1 MSDDDTGEGDIPRIR
16 ELTADEARAEIDT
29 LLAKATRPALLWAL
43 STLPIVMEGMR
54 PFEEVLAN
62 AEEVVKLS
70 PFTYRL
76 EDIVRIM
83 LNAEDLDERAPWAY
97 PLKERG
103 RDWALTCAL
112 WDKARQRKE
121 PWVMRIMKEAT
132 VNAAIFYDAKLAD
145 DIDDGKRKGRYFEV
159 PI

>member
-16 ELTADEARAEIDT
+16 ELTTDEARAEIDT

-54 PFEEVLAN
+54 PLEEVIDDAAELA
-62 AEEVVKLS
+62 KLS
-70 PFTYRL
+70 AWADSVK
-76 EDIVRIM
+76 ED
-83 LNAEDLDERAPWAY
+83 
-97 PLKERG
+97 G

-145 DIDDGKRKGRYFEV
+145 DIDDGKRKGRYFEL